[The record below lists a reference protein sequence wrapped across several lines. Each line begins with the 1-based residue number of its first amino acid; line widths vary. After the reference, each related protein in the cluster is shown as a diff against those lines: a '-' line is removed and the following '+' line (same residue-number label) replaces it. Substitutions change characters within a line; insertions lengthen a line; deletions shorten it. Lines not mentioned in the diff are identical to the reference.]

1 MFKIIK
7 KENLNSDITRITVE
21 AACIAQKAQAGQFV
35 VIIIDEKGERI
46 PLTLAD
52 WDKEEGTLTLIFQ
65 KAGFTTRRLA
75 KLEIGQELRHI
86 LGPLGHP
93 TEAKNLGQVYCVA
106 GGVGAAEIYPV
117 ARAFKQA
124 DNRVIC
130 IVGSR
135 NKDLLILEDVL
146 RGSCDE
152 LFITTDDGSY
162 GRRGLVTDVLKDLFA
177 AIENSTQTQYPDLVY
192 CIGPVPMMRAVADF
206 TRGYSVTTIASLN
219 PIMVDA
225 TGMCGACR
233 CHVAG
238 KTAFACVDG
247 PDFDAHQVDFGEL
260 SQRLKAFKQEEKE
273 IGEENA

>member
-7 KENLNSDITRITVE
+7 KENLNNDVTRITVE
-21 AACIAQKAQAGQFV
+21 AACIAQKAQAGQFI

-52 WDKEEGTLTLIFQ
+52 WDKKAGTITLIFQ
-65 KAGFTTRRLA
+65 KAGFTTCRLA
-75 KLEIGQELRHI
+75 KLEAGQEIQHI

-106 GGVGAAEIYPV
+106 GGVGVAEIYPV

-124 DNRVIC
+124 GNRVIC
-130 IVGSR
+130 IIGSR
-135 NKDLLILEDVL
+135 NKDLLILEDIL

-152 LFITTDDGSY
+152 FFVTTDDGSY
-162 GRRGLVTDVLKDLFA
+162 GRQGLVTDVLKDLFA
-177 AIENSTQTQYPDLVY
+177 VIEKSAHTQYPDLVY
-192 CIGPVPMMRAVADF
+192 CIGPVPMMRAVADL
-206 TRGYSVTTIASLN
+206 TRDYSVKTIASLN

-260 SQRLKAFKQEEKE
+260 SQRLKTFKQAEKKISE
-273 IGEENA
+273 KNA

>member
-1 MFKIIK
+1 VFKIIK
-7 KENLNSDITRITVE
+7 KENLNNDIVRITVE
-21 AACIAQKAQAGQFV
+21 AAFIAQKAQAGQFV
-35 VIIIDEKGERI
+35 VIIIDERGERL

-52 WDKEEGTLTLIFQ
+52 WDKEVGTITLIFQ

-75 KLEIGQELRHI
+75 KLEAGQEIQHI

-93 TEAKNLGQVYCVA
+93 TEVKNLGQVYCVA

-124 DNRVIC
+124 GNRVIC
-130 IVGSR
+130 IIGSR
-135 NKDLLILEDVL
+135 NKDLLILEDIL

-152 LFITTDDGSY
+152 FFITTDDGSY
-162 GRRGLVTDVLKDLFA
+162 GRQGLVTDVLKDLFTV
-177 AIENSTQTQYPDLVY
+177 IEKSAHTQYPGLVY

-206 TRGYSVTTIASLN
+206 TRGYSVKTIASLN

-260 SQRLKAFKQEEKE
+260 SQRLKTFRQEERR
-273 IGEENA
+273 ISEENA

>member
-7 KENLNSDITRITVE
+7 KENLNNDIVRITVE
-21 AACIAQKAQAGQFV
+21 AAFIAQKAQAGQFV
-35 VIIIDEKGERI
+35 VIIIDERGERL

-52 WDKEEGTLTLIFQ
+52 WDKEVGTITLIFQ

-75 KLEIGQELRHI
+75 KLEAGQEIQHI

-93 TEAKNLGQVYCVA
+93 TEVKNLGQVYCVA

-124 DNRVIC
+124 GNRVIC
-130 IVGSR
+130 IIGSR
-135 NKDLLILEDVL
+135 NKDLLILEDIL

-152 LFITTDDGSY
+152 FFITTDDGSY
-162 GRRGLVTDVLKDLFA
+162 GRQGLVTDVLKDLFTV
-177 AIENSTQTQYPDLVY
+177 IEKSAHTQYPGLVY

-206 TRGYSVTTIASLN
+206 TRGYSVKTIASLN

-260 SQRLKAFKQEEKE
+260 SQRLKTFKQEERR
-273 IGEENA
+273 ISEENA

>member
-1 MFKIIK
+1 VFKIIK
-7 KENLNSDITRITVE
+7 KENLNNDIVRITVE
-21 AACIAQKAQAGQFV
+21 AAFIAQKAQAGQFV
-35 VIIIDEKGERI
+35 VIIIDERGERL

-52 WDKEEGTLTLIFQ
+52 WDKEVGTITLIFQ

-75 KLEIGQELRHI
+75 KLEAGQEIQHI

-93 TEAKNLGQVYCVA
+93 TEVKNLGQVYCVA
-106 GGVGAAEIYPV
+106 GGVGVAEIYPV

-124 DNRVIC
+124 GNRVIC
-130 IVGSR
+130 IIGSR
-135 NKDLLILEDVL
+135 NKDLLILEDIL

-152 LFITTDDGSY
+152 FFITTDDGSY
-162 GRRGLVTDVLKDLFA
+162 GRQGLVTDVLKDLFTV
-177 AIENSTQTQYPDLVY
+177 IEKSAHTQYPGLVY

-206 TRGYSVTTIASLN
+206 TRGYSVKTIASLN

-260 SQRLKAFKQEEKE
+260 SQRLKTFRQEERR
-273 IGEENA
+273 ISEENA